1 MRKAL
6 ILLSGCGLLALATP
20 AAAQSSD
27 VQSAATPMAAQSV
40 RDVAVR
46 DVDFPGGSSPG
57 FSPQS
62 FTTEAAPSRSITVA
76 KDKSAAFRLT
86 AAAGK
91 IVVAQPDVAEIVANT
106 DRSLY
111 IRGKA
116 LGATNILVYD
126 QSKRLIEVIDVKVG
140 HDLAGIQSDMAA
152 ALPGETIK
160 VSNLA
165 DGLMLSGQV
174 STSSVAARAK
184 TIAER
189 YAPQAVSSSL
199 TVEAAQQVMLEVRI
213 LEASRDSL
221 KDFGINLA
229 IRNNSGVVFGSG
241 LGLMGN
247 NPAQGTLGITTNVG
261 PTSIDLT
268 LKALEEKGVI
278 RTLARP
284 NLAAISGEEASF
296 LAGGEFPYPVP
307 SGLDN
312 ISIQFKPFGVTL
324 KFTPTVQDSGLI
336 RLKVAPEV
344 SALDP
349 TNALKLGDYE
359 LPALTVRRASTTI
372 ELRNGESFAIA
383 GMFQQDYVNAVR
395 QLPWLGDMPVLGALF
410 KSGRWRRAETELL
423 ILVTPRLTTAADS
436 LALSPNPQMAKA
448 EPTAI
453 DLIFDSMVFDKPM
466 TEPVGGVPAP
476 RQPAP

>member
-1 MRKAL
+1 MRHSS
-6 ILLSGCGLLALATP
+6 LLFTAFLGLLATPVLAQTP
-20 AAAQSSD
+20 G
-27 VQSAATPMAAQSV
+27 
-40 RDVAVR
+40 
-46 DVDFPGGSSPG
+46 FPGAIANAD
-57 FSPQS
+57 FQT
-62 FTTEAAPSRSITVA
+62 FTTEAAPSRLLTVA
-76 KDKSAAFRLT
+76 KDKSTAFRLSGT
-86 AAAGK
+86 AGK
-91 IVVAQPDVAEIVANT
+91 IVVAQPDIAEIVANT

-126 QSKRLIEVIDVKVG
+126 QSRRLIEVIDVKVG
-140 HDLAGIQSDMAA
+140 HDLAGIQADLAA
-152 ALPGETIK
+152 ALPGEVIK

-165 DGLMLSGQV
+165 DGLMLSGGV
-174 STSSVAARAK
+174 STSSVASRAR

-221 KDFGINLA
+221 KDFGINMSLQ
-229 IRNNSGVVFGSG
+229 NNSGVIFGSG
-241 LGLMGN
+241 LGLVGN
-247 NPAQGTLGITTNVG
+247 NPPQSVLQVSTNVG

-268 LKALEEKGVI
+268 LQALEEKGII

-307 SGLDN
+307 SGKDN
-312 ISIQFKPFGVTL
+312 VTIEFKPFGVTL
-324 KFTPTVQDSGLI
+324 KFTPTVEDSGLI

-349 TNALKLGDYE
+349 TNALRLGQYE
-359 LPALTVRRASTTI
+359 LPALTVRRAATTI
-372 ELRNGESFAIA
+372 ELQNGESFAIA

-395 QLPWLGDMPVLGALF
+395 QIPWVGDVPVLGALF
-410 KSGRWRRAETELL
+410 KSGRWRRSETELL
-423 ILVTPRLTTAADS
+423 ILVTPRLTTAAQS
-436 LALSPNPQMAKA
+436 RALTPNPEIARR
-448 EPTAI
+448 EPSAI
-453 DLIFDSMVFDKPM
+453 DVIFDSLVMDRPM
-466 TEPVGGVPAP
+466 SEPVGFVPGDSPPAP
-476 RQPAP
+476 